1 MKMRDQYN
9 KQLERLNAELIR
21 MGEMIRMAI
30 ANAVSALA
38 ERNDR
43 KARETIAFD
52 GEIDQQERLV
62 ESMCMKLLLSQQPVA
77 GDLRTVS
84 SALKVITDM
93 ERIGDHAADISEI
106 ELMLERLPRMS
117 NEHLREMATQTSVML
132 IKSLEAFVERDLDKA
147 REAIALDDAV
157 DELFDRVKNELIEAI
172 RQNPDNG
179 EQATDLLMAAK
190 YFERIGDHAT
200 NIAEWAVY
208 AMTGEHIDG

>member
-9 KQLERLNAELIR
+9 KQLEGLNAELIR

>member
-21 MGEMIRMAI
+21 MGEMIRTAI
-30 ANAVSALA
+30 ANAVSALV
-38 ERNDR
+38 ERDDR

-52 GEIDQQERLV
+52 EEIDQQERLV
-62 ESMCMKLLLSQQPVA
+62 ESLCMKLLLSQQPVA

-106 ELMLERLPRMS
+106 ELMLEKLPRMS

-147 REAIALDDAV
+147 REAIAQDDAV
-157 DELFDRVKNELIEAI
+157 DKLFDMVKNELIEAI
-172 RQNPDNG
+172 RHNPESG

-208 AMTGEHIDG
+208 AITGEHIDG